1 MRPWASGQGYQNYV
15 DPDLTNWRQA
25 YYGANYPRLAR
36 IKRTYD
42 PHQVFKFPQGI
53 TPGLTTARGPRHRHL
68 PWSQR
73 WSATYTATAT
83 SAIAPRA
90 FHACFAA

>member
-1 MRPWASGQGYQNYV
+1 V

-36 IKRTYD
+36 IKKTYD

-53 TPGLTTARGPRHRHL
+53 TPA
-68 PWSQR
+68 
-73 WSATYTATAT
+73 
-83 SAIAPRA
+83 
-90 FHACFAA
+90 